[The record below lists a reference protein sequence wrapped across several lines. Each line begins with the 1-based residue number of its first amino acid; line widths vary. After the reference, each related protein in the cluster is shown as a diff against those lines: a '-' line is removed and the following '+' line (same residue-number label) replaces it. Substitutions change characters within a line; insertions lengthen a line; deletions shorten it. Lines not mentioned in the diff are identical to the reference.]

1 MHFESAD
8 TFELLRRKVR
18 AEEYEM
24 SLHKS
29 SAVSKDNK
37 PEIKPVKE
45 TIVVSTDKQTT
56 STPIQVQS
64 AQQDPNTKL
73 LTDLA
78 KRMEELEKAIKN
90 INRSRPFYRGGAG
103 RGRGATPATANVP
116 EKKETLNK

>member
-73 LTDLA
+73 LMDLA

-90 INRSRPFYRGGAG
+90 INRRPLYRSGTG
-103 RGRGATPATANVP
+103 RGRGVTPTTAHTP